1 MEDRKL
7 LFIVISTLTSCISLG
22 LIIGS
27 FFLENENTKIYI
39 IIIAFAILILQ
50 KIIELIKVKETR
62 KISSAILIILAAA
75 LGYFIGIKF

>member
-27 FFLENENTKIYI
+27 FFLENENTKIYL